1 MKTARTSA
9 LVVLVTFGGL
19 LIGTTVWAQNSNP
32 TPQADN
38 PTEAASDSA
47 TSDPSWMDNGLWDGA
62 TVGPGCALCGG
73 GTPPDWYTLQGARI
87 MSRSNSRRSMISFQ
101 RPQNGDYEW
110 ISNSS
115 STYQVVNLMTPTTGT
130 ASRSLNVIQT
140 KELNL
145 DVAPGYNAT
154 IGHYFC
160 RDRNNNDHFVELTFW
175 GLNSWSASRT
185 VGGYLTPWYDESVEY
200 STVVLSPTTTDK
212 TFGSLR
218 TPFVTNTEMVD
229 MTDAQHTID
238 YAFNYG
244 LEHRVSYRTTMNNF
258 EVNGRI
264 SPRGEPDRLVMQP
277 DGRWRRECQPGTYM
291 SYLYGIRYLRDNET
305 FKLHTVSQ
313 YNATSSET
321 IDGVGEYD
329 TLTYNNLVGLQVG
342 ADVMFRQCR
351 WAWGF
356 TTKAGPFINFASQES
371 TITATTSGD
380 SNDTVYERF
389 VANRYKAAFVGEM
402 GVQATYKF
410 RPNLVGRASY
420 DLMWIT
426 GLALAPE
433 QLQFAASPVAK
444 INTNGLVFSQGV
456 SLGLEWLW

>member
-244 LEHRVSYRTTMNNF
+244 L
-258 EVNGRI
+258 
-264 SPRGEPDRLVMQP
+264 
-277 DGRWRRECQPGTYM
+277 
-291 SYLYGIRYLRDNET
+291 
-305 FKLHTVSQ
+305 
-313 YNATSSET
+313 
-321 IDGVGEYD
+321 
-329 TLTYNNLVGLQVG
+329 
-342 ADVMFRQCR
+342 
-351 WAWGF
+351 
-356 TTKAGPFINFASQES
+356 
-371 TITATTSGD
+371 
-380 SNDTVYERF
+380 
-389 VANRYKAAFVGEM
+389 
-402 GVQATYKF
+402 
-410 RPNLVGRASY
+410 
-420 DLMWIT
+420 
-426 GLALAPE
+426 
-433 QLQFAASPVAK
+433 
-444 INTNGLVFSQGV
+444 
-456 SLGLEWLW
+456 